1 VAWVLDCL
9 DDICSDLSV
18 FHRIEDA
25 SELEG
30 PVFYKLAQRLPFYEG
45 AVRAHFAKMARRAQA
60 AARPAPDAQPAAPQ
74 PARLPPATGASLAD
88 LNARHGRN
96 WFAYTQVPKV
106 RPEGG
111 D

>member
-1 VAWVLDCL
+1 MLDCL
-9 DDICSDLSV
+9 PDICSDLSA
-18 FHRIEDA
+18 FHRINDA

-30 PVFYKLAQRLPFYEG
+30 PVFFALAQRLPFYEG
-45 AVRAHFAKMARRAQA
+45 AVRAHFAGLARRVQA
-60 AARPAPDAQPAAPQ
+60 ASPPVQAAPPQ
-74 PARLPPATGASLAD
+74 PAGPPPATGASLAD
-88 LNARHGRN
+88 LNVRHGRK